1 MGLLTNIFYLISSA
15 LLIPCMLMLLWYVVQ
30 ALLLIG
36 QALRQY
42 RLRCRQSSK
51 FLQFREALEAGSTDL
66 PKLPAE
72 GILAVSLGGLSSVAD
87 NPLLAERLL
96 RETELHWKTEL
107 ELLQSL
113 MRNGP
118 AFGLMGTLIPLGPAL
133 VGLTTGDLQTLSSNL
148 IIAFATTVVG
158 LLVAFLAG
166 SLLRTKRHWYQ
177 ADAILLDYAA
187 ARLAQIALTGQL
199 PTAHLPALAC
209 RANGQRATATEK
221 NGDTACLS
229 PQQQDLVA
237 ALPREEQ

>member
-15 LLIPCMLMLLWYVVQ
+15 LLIPCMLMLLWYVVR
-30 ALLLIG
+30 ALLLMG

-42 RLRCRQSSK
+42 RSRCRQSNTFS
-51 FLQFREALEAGSTDL
+51 QFREALEAGSTLL

-72 GILAVSLGGLSSVAD
+72 GTLAASLGGLCGVAD
-87 NPLLAERLL
+87 NPLLAERLV
-96 RETELHWKTEL
+96 RETELHWKSEL

-166 SLLRTKRHWYQ
+166 TLLRIKRHWYQ

-187 ARLAQIALTGQL
+187 ARLAQIALTDQL
-199 PTAHLPALAC
+199 PTPHPQGFAY
-209 RANGQRATATEK
+209 RSNGQKTAAAEK
-221 NGDTACLS
+221 NGDSSCLS